1 MECVQYIDDESTA
14 TTVKPQTNEFKST
27 YIATLKPMQLPHQR
41 EVFRPIIKEA
51 EPINRDRS
59 FTIRKPLPKL
69 DLPLEKIPFA
79 CVEDYLQYKELYG
92 S

>member
-1 MECVQYIDDESTA
+1 MECVQYIDDETTA
-14 TTVKPQTNEFKST
+14 TTVKPTTNEFNPS
-27 YIATLKPMQLPHQR
+27 YISTLKPMQLPRHG
-41 EVFRPIIKEA
+41 EVFRPIIQQPN
-51 EPINRDRS
+51 PISRDRS